1 MSSWGKEDG
10 AYDAPLWAATQVN
23 VRPTQ
28 DNANNLYQNTTQDYW
43 EVDLP
48 NGGKRLANVTVG
60 LFGVDS
66 AEEQVAENAG
76 LKPAHSGWVLR
87 TVGAGGRAGRV
98 TQEVLVALSTVTTD
112 NTSDNAQ
119 FPNATITVSQPVAL
133 QSVTAN
139 ASGSNTVTLSVSGT
153 TVVPAGAV
161 LSYQWQVN
169 NNTGGTWV
177 NIDNGVN
184 VSTGQPGNMI
194 KSNANTATLTLAPTT
209 NSSNNSVYR
218 AVITAT
224 NPGIAYSTATAYS
237 ANGQVR
243 IY

>member
-1 MSSWGKEDG
+1 MSSWGN
-10 AYDAPLWAATQVN
+10 YDNAANAPYWAVN
-23 VRPTQ
+23 STLTTVDAQPVGTRPTA
-28 DNANNLYQNTTQDYW
+28 ANVALLYGNTT
-43 EVDLP
+43 P
-48 NGGKRLANVTVG
+48 NVYTTGETIG
-60 LFGVDS
+60 LFAVDA

-76 LKPAHSGWVLR
+76 VKPAHSGWVLR
-87 TVGAGGRAGRV
+87 TVGIGGRAGRV
-98 TQEVLVALSTVTTD
+98 TEEVLVALSQVVTD
-112 NTSDNAQ
+112 NASDNTQ
-119 FPNATITVSQPVAL
+119 FPNATITISQPVAL
-133 QSVTAN
+133 QNVTAN

-161 LSYQWQVN
+161 LTYQWQVN

-194 KSNANTATLTLAPTT
+194 KSNANTAILTLAPTT

-224 NPGIAYSTATAYS
+224 NPGITNSTVTAYS